1 MEYINEILEKIK
13 KEKDGKFYEATSAFL
28 NSISNYIEE
37 NEEIFRKKA
46 ILEKLTTPDR
56 VIQFKVSWVDDNG
69 INRVNNGYR
78 VQFNNA
84 LGAYKG
90 GLRFHPTVD
99 LDTLKFLGFEQTFK
113 NALTNLPIG
122 GAKGGSDFN
131 PKGKSD
137 NEILNF
143 CKEFMNELYRYIGPY
158 TDIPA
163 GDIGVSGKEIGY
175 LFGHYK
181 KLTRKF
187 DGTISGKPN
196 TIGGLLG
203 RNEATGYGLVYFL
216 NHIMKKDNFD
226 IKDKKILV
234 SGSGNVAIHAIEKA
248 NELKAKCITA
258 RDSNGFI
265 YDENGID
272 IDILKEIKLIKKQRI
287 SEYVKFVKTAKYFE
301 GERPW
306 NIKADIALPCATE
319 NEINKNDAMNLL
331 NNGIKYIAEGAN
343 MPTNNEAK
351 DIILNSN
358 IVFLP
363 AKAANAGGVMSSVF
377 EMSQDS
383 NYIYWNFKK
392 SDDMLKENMEKMA
405 ESIYNEKI
413 RSSCD
418 YQTAANLIA
427 FKKVV
432 DAIII
437 EGI

>member
-13 KEKDGKFYEATSAFL
+13 KEKDVKFYEATSAFL

-37 NEEIFRKKA
+37 NEELFRKKA

-56 VIQFKVSWVDDNG
+56 IIQFKVSWIDDNG

-84 LGAYKG
+84 LGTYKG

-143 CKEFMNELYRYIGPY
+143 CKEFMNELYKYIGPY
-158 TDIPA
+158 TDVPA

-203 RNEATGYGLVYFL
+203 RSEATGYGLVYFL
-216 NHIMKKDNFD
+216 NYIMRKNDFD
-226 IKDKKILV
+226 IKDKKILI
-234 SGSGNVAIHAIEKA
+234 SGSGNVAIYAIEKA
-248 NELKAKCITA
+248 SELKAKCITA
-258 RDSNGFI
+258 SDSNGFI

-272 IDILKEIKLIKKQRI
+272 VNILKDIKLNKKQRI

-301 GERPW
+301 GEKPW

-319 NEINKNDAMNLL
+319 NEINKIDAMNLL

-343 MPTNNEAK
+343 MPTDNEAK
-351 DIILNSN
+351 DIILNSD

-363 AKAANAGGVMSSVF
+363 AKASNAGGVMSSVF

-413 RSSCD
+413 KNSCD
-418 YQTAANLIA
+418 YQTAANLIS

>member
-131 PKGKSD
+131 PNGKSD

-258 RDSNGFI
+258 SDSNGFI